1 MSKTI
6 RRGAPPRRTVQPARR
21 APAPRK
27 PSMIDRALLMLPVSE
42 MTLKRIATGTMLTL
56 VLGGGIG
63 LSTLF
68 GVPQAAGVAL
78 AEGIGGA
85 GLRVEGIDITG
96 AHHINP
102 MTVYATVLDQKSRA
116 LPLVDLGE
124 VRAKLLRYGWI
135 ADAQVSRRLP
145 DKLVVNII
153 EREPAAVWQDHGQ
166 LTLVDASG
174 VPLQHIR
181 PDQLPA
187 LPLLIGDGA
196 NRQAPGYRALL
207 DAAPALRPR
216 VKAATWVG
224 NRRWD
229 LLFDSGETLQ
239 LPEDAPE
246 QALVKFAEIDGSNNL
261 LGKGWLRFDMRVPGR
276 LAARRPGPEG
286 ARAIPDSS
294 AIEATQVASG
304 GEG

>member
-6 RRGAPPRRTVQPARR
+6 RRGAPPRRPVQPGRR
-21 APAPRK
+21 PSAPRA

-42 MTLKRIATGTMLTL
+42 RTLQRIATGGVLTL
-56 VLGGGIG
+56 VLGGALG

-78 AEGIGGA
+78 AEGIGAA
-85 GLRVEGIDITG
+85 GLRVESIDVTG
-96 AHHINP
+96 ARHINP
-102 MTVYATVLDQKSRA
+102 MTVYATVLDQKARA
-116 LPLVDLGE
+116 LPLVDLAD
-124 VRAKLLRYGWI
+124 VRRRLLRYGWI

-145 DKLVVNII
+145 DKLVVRII
-153 EREPAAVWQDHGQ
+153 ERTPAAVWQEDGR
-166 LTLVDASG
+166 LTLIDANG
-174 VPLQHIR
+174 VPLQHIG

-196 NRQAPGYRALL
+196 NRQAADYRALL

-216 VKAATWVG
+216 VKAATWIG

-229 LLFDSGETLQ
+229 LLFDTGETLA
-239 LPEDAPE
+239 LPEDAPAR
-246 QALVKFAEIDGSNNL
+246 ALVKFAEIDGARNL
-261 LGKGWLRFDMRVPGR
+261 LGKGWLRFDMRVADR
-276 LAARRPGPEG
+276 LVARKPGPEG
-286 ARAIPDSS
+286 ARAITDSS
-294 AIEATQVASG
+294 ALEAAASDNG